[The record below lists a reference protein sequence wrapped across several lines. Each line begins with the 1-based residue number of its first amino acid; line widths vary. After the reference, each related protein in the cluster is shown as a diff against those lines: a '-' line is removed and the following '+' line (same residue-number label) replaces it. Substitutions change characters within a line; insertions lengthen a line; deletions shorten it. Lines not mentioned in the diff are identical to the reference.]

1 MYVYVL
7 FALHGF
13 KLVVDTY
20 QLFLLFKITLLGQWL
35 SYLYFRACIISVYI
49 LFIYYLFI
57 FCFHFFL
64 SFFFRF
70 ILYMCV
76 FVLITAVFKI
86 LPEIARIAVFHH
98 R

>member
-49 LFIYYLFI
+49 LFIYYLFS
-57 FCFHFFL
+57 FLSVFLFSFHFV
-64 SFFFRF
+64 
-70 ILYMCV
+70 YVCV
-76 FVLITAVFKI
+76 CIDYSCFQDFTRNSTNSSVS
-86 LPEIARIAVFHH
+86 P
-98 R
+98 